1 MGEYKKDRNN
11 IQSREIEIS
20 TGYILKQALNQWEVD
35 GLIKDAYA
43 CDEKKKAYMIEN
55 HYVDLRLAYA
65 STVNKAQ
72 GSTYDNV
79 YIDLNDIG
87 KCYDKDQVR
96 RMLYVAL
103 SRARHKAVFTGDI

>member
-1 MGEYKKDRNN
+1 
-11 IQSREIEIS
+11 
-20 TGYILKQALNQWEVD
+20 
-35 GLIKDAYA
+35 
-43 CDEKKKAYMIEN
+43 MIEN